1 MGNIYS
7 IWAKVKPAPGPERK
21 KGGGREHCMEDG
33 CGGRWAGTAGSE
45 EEDAKAEGRERQGKG
60 RRESE
65 IPSSG
70 FLLRPLL
77 KVNEGCVQS
86 SDTDYITAPLISTN
100 LSAPAHVCTYA
111 ALRVDAGALSPA
123 CVHRR
128 QRTWIC
134 LHVRALCSIEHLSGR
149 DVF

>member
-1 MGNIYS
+1 MD
-7 IWAKVKPAPGPERK
+7 V
-21 KGGGREHCMEDG
+21 
-33 CGGRWAGTAGSE
+33 
-45 EEDAKAEGRERQGKG
+45 EEDEQELRGVKKKMRRQKGEKA
-60 RRESE
+60 E

-70 FLLRPLL
+70 FLLRPLV

-100 LSAPAHVCTYA
+100 LSAHVCTYA
-111 ALRVDAGALSPA
+111 ALRVEAGALSPA